1 MADLLGPVNA
11 KGRQNMIKAAI
22 FDIDGTLVDSVD
34 IHAKCWQEA
43 FRDFDVDATF
53 DEIRTQIGKGGDQLM
68 PEFLS
73 KDQLD
78 RIGKDLEE
86 HRSKIFKD
94 KYMHQIRPFA
104 QVRELFARIKKDGVK
119 IAVGSSAKKDEVD
132 YYLDL
137 VGVTD
142 LVDVTASSED
152 ADKSKPHP
160 DIFEAVLGKLH
171 IAAAD
176 ALVVGD
182 SPYDAEAAKRAGIIA
197 YGVLCGG
204 FWAEDLQKAGAK
216 QIYGGPAEMLEKY
229 DQIKWSEDQKNEAEE
244 KMAFERMT
252 ESRH

>member
-1 MADLLGPVNA
+1 
-11 KGRQNMIKAAI
+11 MISAVI

-43 FRDFDVDATF
+43 FRDFDVEATF

-73 KDQLD
+73 KEELD
-78 RIGKDLEE
+78 RIGKKLEE

-94 KYMHQIRPFA
+94 KYMQQIRPFA
-104 QVRELFARIKKDGVK
+104 QVRELFERIKKDGVK

-137 VGVTD
+137 VRVSD
-142 LVDVTASSED
+142 LVDVTASSQD

-160 DIFEAVLGKLH
+160 DIFEAVLRKLQVD
-171 IAAAD
+171 ACD
-176 ALVVGD
+176 ALVIGD

-204 FWAEDLQKAGAK
+204 FWAEDLQKAGAQ
-216 QIYGGPAEMLEKY
+216 QIFGGPAEMLEKY
-229 DQIKWSEDQKNEAEE
+229 AEIKWPEDLKNEAEE
-244 KMAFERMT
+244 KKEFEKMT